1 MKLIFI
7 KDEEGIKYINPLY
20 VRSVKQFQSVNTN
33 NDWCIVIEMDDHTTE
48 IINSK
53 TGEESDLKMIEISVA
68 MEATMAMKG
77 E

>member
-20 VRSVKQFQSVNTN
+20 VRSVKQIHSDIND
-33 NDWCIVIEMDDHTTE
+33 DWCIVIEMDDHTVETILFKTE
-48 IINSK
+48 EKANRKLIDI
-53 TGEESDLKMIEISVA
+53 LVA
-68 MEATMAMKG
+68 METAMTVKG

>member
-20 VRSVKQFQSVNTN
+20 VRGVRQFQSVNAN
-33 NDWCIVIEMDDHTTE
+33 DDWCIIIEMDDHTTE

-53 TGEESDLKMIEISVA
+53 TEEESNLKMIEISVA
-68 MEATMAMKG
+68 MEATMTMKG